1 MSSAQDAKRDIEAA
15 AAQAIAELLAG
26 SHLLPP
32 GDLTGALMA
41 AARPLGVSAACI
53 YLSDLQQRQLRP
65 MPGGASQD
73 PLDIGSTLAGRVYR
87 TVSLH
92 HRPAPDGGG
101 GHEVWVP
108 LIDGTERL
116 GVLELVAAD
125 VTEPMLA
132 RYRTLASLTGLMV
145 VSKSGYS
152 DTYARTRRSREMALQ
167 AELVWGFL
175 APRTFATD
183 RMLITATIEPAYEV
197 GGDAYDYSLA
207 GDQLYVAIFDAAGHD
222 LAAGLLASV
231 GMASCRSTRRAGGGL
246 NEMAADA
253 DAAIASQFG
262 GSRFATAL
270 LCELDLVSGQFSW
283 IACGHPPPLLL
294 RRDKVVKELVRR
306 PRLPL
311 GMPEPAGAA
320 GGAAADEADG
330 TVHTERLEPH
340 DRVLLY
346 TDGITEARAADGTPF
361 GVERLSDFINRHSDA
376 GTPAPE
382 TLRRLNHALTEYQQG
397 QQGDDATIVLLE
409 WMPDHPERTLTP

>member
-1 MSSAQDAKRDIEAA
+1 MSSAQDAEQDTAA
-15 AAQAIAELLAG
+15 VAERAVAQLLAS

-32 GDLTGALMA
+32 GDVAGALA
-41 AARPLGVSAACI
+41 KAARPLGVSAACI
-53 YLSDLQQRQLRP
+53 YLSDLQQYQLRP
-65 MPGGASQD
+65 MPGGTSEE

-87 TVSLH
+87 TLTLH
-92 HRPAPDGGG
+92 HRPAQAGRD
-101 GHEVWVP
+101 GHEVWLP

-116 GVLELVAAD
+116 GVLELAAAD

-132 RYRTLASLTGLMV
+132 RYRMLASLAGLMV

-167 AELVWGFL
+167 AELVWAFL

-183 RMLITATIEPAYEV
+183 RVLIAATVEPAYQV

-207 GDQLYVAIFDAAGHD
+207 GDRLHVSIFDAVGHD
-222 LAAGLLASV
+222 LTAGLLASV
-231 GMASCRSTRRAGGGL
+231 GMASCRITRRAGGGL
-246 NEMAADA
+246 PDIARHADG
-253 DAAIASQFG
+253 AIASQFG
-262 GSRFATAL
+262 DNRFVTAL
-270 LCELDLVSGQFSW
+270 LCELDLSSGQFSW
-283 IACGHPPPLLL
+283 IPCGHPAPLLL

-311 GMPEPAGAA
+311 GIPEPRGAGVP
-320 GGAAADEADG
+320 GKETDSI
-330 TVHTERLEPH
+330 VHTERLEPH

-346 TDGITEARAADGTPF
+346 SDGITEARAADGTPF

-382 TLRRLNHALTEYQQG
+382 TLRRLNHALIEYQQG
-397 QQGDDATIVLLE
+397 QLADDATIVMLE